1 MPTSLQG
8 IAEKAHSQKRY
19 RFRNLYGM
27 LNEELL
33 KESWRE
39 VKKHAASG
47 VDQLSAQDYEQHL
60 EGNIRDLVERLKQK
74 RYRAK
79 LVKRHYIPKGNGQ
92 LRPLGIPAVEDK
104 LLQVAV
110 TRLLAAIY
118 EQDFLRCSY
127 GYRPGVGAV
136 DTAVNTFG

>member
-8 IAEKAHSQKRY
+8 IAEKAHSQKQY

-33 KESWRE
+33 KESWGE
-39 VKKHAASG
+39 IKKHAASG
-47 VDQLSAQDYEQHL
+47 VDQISAPDYEPHL
-60 EGNIRDLVERLKQK
+60 EETIRGLVERLKQK

-110 TRLLAAIY
+110 TRLLRSH
-118 EQDFLRCSY
+118 LRA
-127 GYRPGVGAV
+127 GFPAL
-136 DTAVNTFG
+136 

>member
-8 IAEKAHSQKRY
+8 IAEKAHSQKQY

-33 KESWRE
+33 TESGRAI
-39 VKKHAASG
+39 KKHAAHG
-47 VDQLSAQDYEQHL
+47 VDQISAQDYEQHL
-60 EGNIRDLVERLKQK
+60 EGNIQDLVECLKQK

-79 LVKRHYIPKGNGQ
+79 LVKRHYLPKGNGK

-110 TRLLAAIY
+110 TRLLEAIY

-127 GYRPGVGAV
+127 G
-136 DTAVNTFG
+136 